1 MNNPHEL
8 IFEKAVCFGY
18 RTRVFSVERDAGTVA
33 KTATRKLTEK
43 QEVVHPSRVAP
54 LNNLKQEAFRLCRG
68 FGTKFELLGLW
79 IVPNGD
85 ADACAEGLLDISNRW
100 VTWTKD
106 ELIPNYPLWVE
117 KYALENPDDAANILR
132 LAPSLEDIKAN
143 TRFSFA
149 RINLSETAVNAINLE
164 EEVEGLWGQVL
175 HDIAA
180 ELKDSK
186 MHKSQTYTQ
195 EGIRE
200 AFSRILRKCEG
211 LGFLHPRLQEVSDM
225 IRTVVSQLP
234 STGMIKGI
242 DALAVKSC
250 IDALMNT
257 NEFARRGFGV
267 GTDFTDKDAGADAAG
282 DQAPMVDSFTGAVI
296 QPDAAA
302 HSGASDAAPDVV
314 APASPETQVTDVHSA
329 PSLDEVFAGAPAAA
343 PTPVDQPEEALA
355 LATDFSGW

>member
-33 KTATRKLTEK
+33 TSATRRITEK
-43 QEVVHPSRVAP
+43 QEVVHPSRIAP

-79 IVPNGD
+79 VVPNVD
-85 ADACAEGLLDISNRW
+85 ADACADGLLDISNRW
-100 VTWTKD
+100 VTWTND
-106 ELIPNYPLWVE
+106 ELIPNYPIWVE

-132 LAPSLEDIKAN
+132 LAPSLEDIKKN

-149 RINLSETAVNAINLE
+149 RINLGETAVNAINLE

-186 MHKSQTYTQ
+186 MHKSQSYTQ

-200 AFSRILRKCEG
+200 AFGRILRKCEG

-257 NEFARRGFGV
+257 NDFARRGFGV
-267 GTDFTDKDAGADAAG
+267 GTDFTENDAGADAA
-282 DQAPMVDSFTGAVI
+282 DDPAPMVDPFTGAVI
-296 QPDAAA
+296 QPDATAT
-302 HSGASDAAPDVV
+302 SGASAPSPDGATQGSLEPQIADV
-314 APASPETQVTDVHSA
+314 DDA

-343 PTPVDQPEEALA
+343 PTPVDQPEEAPA
-355 LATDFSGW
+355 FATDFSCW

>member
-1 MNNPHEL
+1 MNNPHEV
-8 IFEKAVCFGY
+8 IFDKAVCFGY

-33 KTATRKLTEK
+33 KSATRKLTEK

-79 IVPNGD
+79 VVPNDD
-85 ADACAEGLLDISNRW
+85 ADACADGLLDISNRW
-100 VTWTKD
+100 VTWTND

-132 LAPSLEDIKAN
+132 LAPSLEDIKKN

-149 RINLSETAVNAINLE
+149 RVNLGETAVNAINLE

-175 HDIAA
+175 HDITA

-186 MHKSQTYTQ
+186 MHRSQTYTQ

-200 AFSRILRKCEG
+200 AFGRILRKCEG

-225 IRTVVSQLP
+225 IRTIVSQLP
-234 STGMIKGI
+234 STGMIKGL

-267 GTDFTDKDAGADAAG
+267 GTDFTDNNAGTDAAA
-282 DQAPMVDSFTGAVI
+282 DPAPMVDSFTGAVI
-296 QPDAAA
+296 QPDDVAAR
-302 HSGASDAAPDVV
+302 SASDPAPDM
-314 APASPETQVTDVHSA
+314 PTQDSPETLDANIDAA

-343 PTPVDQPEEALA
+343 PTPVDQPKEALA
-355 LATDFSGW
+355 TATDFSGW